1 MRKLLSPVLGVMASL
16 LPMVALAQ
24 TLSLPDPAGAVPGAP
39 TNLPGLIRMIERV
52 GAFMFGFLLVGA
64 FIMFM
69 IGAFMYLVG
78 GGSPDAQKNA
88 KNYLIYAAVAVIV
101 GFAAFAIANTLK
113 VVVGGAQ

>member
-1 MRKLLSPVLGVMASL
+1 MRKILFSVIAAVSSFLPLVARGQGGFLPV
-16 LPMVALAQ
+16 PQ
-24 TLSLPDPAGAVPGAP
+24 QNVPNIP
-39 TNLPGLIRMIERV
+39 TDLQGLIRVIDRV
-52 GAFMFGFLLVGA
+52 GVFMFGFLLVGA

-101 GFAAFAIANTLK
+101 GFAAFAIAQTLK
-113 VVVGGAQ
+113 TVVGAQ

>member
-1 MRKLLSPVLGVMASL
+1 MRKILFSVLAVVSSFLPLVARGQGGSVPVPQA
-16 LPMVALAQ
+16 
-24 TLSLPDPAGAVPGAP
+24 TVPGVPQDLA
-39 TNLPGLIRMIERV
+39 GLVRMIDRV
-52 GAFMFGFLLVGA
+52 GTFMFGFLLVGA

-101 GFAAFAIANTLK
+101 GFAAFAIAQTLK
-113 VVVGGAQ
+113 TVVGAQ